1 MGAGFGTNP
10 RQRNVRR
17 MNTAGPEELRDTPTY
32 LDHPPEAMNDHN
44 DDEWGPNGFLKYLF
58 FPLWALWLIL
68 KAVGALLSD
77 LARRLI
83 GLFHTGE
90 DE

>member
-1 MGAGFGTNP
+1 
-10 RQRNVRR
+10 
-17 MNTAGPEELRDTPTY
+17 MNTPAPKGLRRTPTY
-32 LDHPPEAMNDHN
+32 FAPNLSAMHDHN
-44 DDEWGPNGFLKYLF
+44 DDDEWGPAGFLKYLF

-77 LARRLI
+77 LARRLV

-90 DE
+90 HE

>member
-1 MGAGFGTNP
+1 M
-10 RQRNVRR
+10 
-17 MNTAGPEELRDTPTY
+17 
-32 LDHPPEAMNDHN
+32 HDHN
-44 DDEWGPNGFLKYLF
+44 DDDEWGGPAGFLKYLF
-58 FPLWALWLIL
+58 FPLWVLWVIL
-68 KAVGALLSD
+68 KALGALLSD